1 MQISAGL
8 TLNCEIAGVTSMEAG
23 DTVDIRLPIMGAK
36 TRHKD
41 SYDTVY
47 KGKFLIKSL
56 RHIFNISAKMHTTF
70 MVVVKDSSNQ
80 QFSAEGIPATN
91 EKKDG
96 MLYEIETI

>member
-1 MQISAGL
+1 MQISSGL

-36 TRHKD
+36 TKHKD
-41 SYDTVY
+41 SYDNVY

-56 RHIFNISAKMHTTF
+56 RHFFNITDKIHTTY
-70 MVVVKDSSNQ
+70 MIVVKDSSNQ
-80 QFSAEGIPATN
+80 EFSAEGIPPTN

-96 MLYEIETI
+96 ILYEVESA